1 MSKEGTSKLVAGG
14 RRALVTL
21 GLKRRPTRVPLVAA
35 IAGLALAVGAVFAL
49 PRVRK
54 AWARRTLR
62 AQPPSAGASPAAP
75 RPSGEASLGI
85 GTGGNGV
92 HAEAETDALGRAE
105 NEGMHPGRW

>member
-1 MSKEGTSKLVAGG
+1 MSKEGTSKLARGG
-14 RRALVTL
+14 RRALVAL

-49 PRVRK
+49 PPARK

-62 AQPPSAGASPAAP
+62 AQPPS
-75 RPSGEASLGI
+75 GEASLGI
-85 GTGGNGV
+85 GMGGNGV